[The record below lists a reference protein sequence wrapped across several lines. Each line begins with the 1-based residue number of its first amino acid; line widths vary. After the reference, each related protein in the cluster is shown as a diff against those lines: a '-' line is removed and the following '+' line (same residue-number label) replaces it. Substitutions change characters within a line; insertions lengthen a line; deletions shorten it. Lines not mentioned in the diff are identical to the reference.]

1 MVRPGCN
8 RGRESKLMSPPL
20 NMPPVDLVLSTG
32 TTFQTELAARDVLDG
47 RRKGVRAFLPFAG
60 PAIIA
65 SVGYMD
71 PGNFATNIQAG
82 STYGYELL
90 WVVLAAN
97 LVAMLFQGMSA
108 KMGIVTG
115 RNLAE
120 LCREQFS
127 RRTVVGMWIA
137 SEIAAMATDIAEFL
151 GGALGISLLFHFW
164 LLCGLRVTGVA
175 TFAILRLD
183 NGSFKGA
190 ADQFLR
196 D

>member
-1 MVRPGCN
+1 MVRPGATG
-8 RGRESKLMSPPL
+8 GRESKLMSPPL

-32 TTFQTELAARDVLDG
+32 TTFRTELAARDALDG
-47 RRKGVRAFLPFAG
+47 RRKGLRAFLPFAG

-82 STYGYELL
+82 STYGYGLL
-90 WVVLAAN
+90 WVVLSAN

-108 KMGIVTG
+108 KLGIVTG